1 MSVAAGLGMKQIN
14 QLFLTFIIIAAGTF
28 IFACADQAADVT
40 DGEQQ
45 TAEATPA
52 TAEAAAEDD
61 TFYALGFA
69 ISQNLGEFH
78 LSQAELEHVKR
89 GLEDGVMG
97 REPKIDLE
105 AASQRIQTLA
115 QERSQQAAE
124 TERKE
129 GEQFLSQAAAAEG
142 AEKTESG
149 LIIETIEEGTG
160 ATPDADDNVA
170 VHYRGT
176 LRDGTVFDSSYERG
190 QPAVIPLGQV
200 IPCWSEGVQRMKV
213 GGKAKL
219 ICPPELGYG
228 DRATGPIPPGSTLIF
243 EVELLEIVEGAPA
256 S

>member
-1 MSVAAGLGMKQIN
+1 MKQIN
-14 QLFLTFIIIAAGTF
+14 QLFLTFIIVAVGTF
-28 IFACADQAADVT
+28 AFACADQ
-40 DGEQQ
+40 DGEDGDQQ
-45 TAEATPA
+45 AAEVTPE
-52 TAEAAAEDD
+52 TGEAAGEDD

-69 ISQNLGEFH
+69 ISQNLGEFD
-78 LSQAELEHVKR
+78 LTQAELEHVKR

-97 REPKIDLE
+97 RDPKVDLE
-105 AASQRIQTLA
+105 ASSQRIQTLA

-129 GEQFLSQAAAAEG
+129 GEQFLTEAAAAEG

-149 LIIETIEEGTG
+149 LIIETIEQGTG
-160 ATPDADDNVA
+160 ATPDANDNVA

-190 QPAVIPLGQV
+190 QPAVIPLAQV

-219 ICPPELGYG
+219 ICPPEIGYG
-228 DRATGPIPPGSTLIF
+228 DRAAGPIPPGSTLIF
-243 EVELLEIVEGAPA
+243 EVELLEIVEGSPA

>member
-1 MSVAAGLGMKQIN
+1 MKQIN
-14 QLFLTFIIIAAGTF
+14 HAFFTLIIVAAGTF
-28 IFACADQAADVT
+28 GFACADQAADVA

-45 TAEATPA
+45 TAEATPE
-52 TAEAAAEDD
+52 TVEAAAEDD

-69 ISQNLGEFH
+69 ISRNLGEFH
-78 LSQAELEHVKR
+78 LTQAELEHVKR

-129 GEQFLSQAAAAEG
+129 GERFLSEAAAAEG

-160 ATPDADDNVA
+160 ATPDANDSVA

-176 LRDGTVFDSSYERG
+176 LRDGTVFDSSYEG
-190 QPAVIPLGQV
+190 GKPAVIPLTQV
-200 IPCWSEGVQRMKV
+200 IPCWSEGMQRMKV

-228 DRATGPIPPGSTLIF
+228 DRAMGPIPPGSTLIF